1 MPDRVALVPTMMVML
16 VGGPWEKT
24 IDTFLPILN
33 LWLVIRYLEKPT
45 MLRISIAGLIAGS
58 SLMFKQDLGVGSI
71 MSGLV
76 VVFLF
81 ANNNRATLTS
91 LPRFLNGFTRAIL
104 YSGLVLVGLA
114 PFPIFYLSQNA
125 LRDLV
130 LGMFSIVGPQLQIA
144 KGFPSLLATLEFLA
158 HPRGA
163 LEVFLL
169 YASLFILLSF
179 PLVLLLKLKRWSEIS
194 PTYLSLWMFAVIA
207 YPQTWVYPSITRL
220 AQTGALTYAL
230 GTLMALWLVRSIRQ
244 QLQGHWHGARMTV
257 NLVVFGLLGLPLSY
271 VFFGFTDNN
280 MYIGSIAI
288 RQGRDT
294 LLSLDRAQVY
304 ESVVNVHAITEVA
317 NLIKQ
322 ETSTDDTIFAGYEHM
337 LYFLADRWNPTGV
350 YFLSW
355 YLNQNPELRAKFLS
369 DLEKQK
375 PRLIIRRVN
384 EDDFPWWESYLHEH
398 YLLKH
403 QNARYS
409 VYERAN

>member
-1 MPDRVALVPTMMVML
+1 
-16 VGGPWEKT
+16 
-24 IDTFLPILN
+24 
-33 LWLVIRYLEKPT
+33 
-45 MLRISIAGLIAGS
+45 
-58 SLMFKQDLGVGSI
+58 
-71 MSGLV
+71 
-76 VVFLF
+76 
-81 ANNNRATLTS
+81 
-91 LPRFLNGFTRAIL
+91 
-104 YSGLVLVGLA
+104 
-114 PFPIFYLSQNA
+114 
-125 LRDLV
+125 
-130 LGMFSIVGPQLQIA
+130 
-144 KGFPSLLATLEFLA
+144 
-158 HPRGA
+158 
-163 LEVFLL
+163 
-169 YASLFILLSF
+169 
-179 PLVLLLKLKRWSEIS
+179 
-194 PTYLSLWMFAVIA
+194 
-207 YPQTWVYPSITRL
+207 
-220 AQTGALTYAL
+220 
-230 GTLMALWLVRSIRQ
+230 MALWLVRSIRQ